1 LSWLLQVTREPGY
14 CSRSGARRRER
25 SSYFPEPEREIASW
39 FVLNADF
46 TNLKVFVLDQD
57 GDGDNE
63 IGIGGVESKGFFER
77 RGVSDL

>member
-1 LSWLLQVTREPGY
+1 
-14 CSRSGARRRER
+14 
-25 SSYFPEPEREIASW
+25 
-39 FVLNADF
+39 VLNADF